1 MIVIRSIIFFSLIFS
16 LWKVEINSDF
26 PEVPKSLKGTNWYS
40 QFYHYH
46 NNYYFKTDSTGSSED
61 GQVALSC
68 PIDTTALGISGDT
81 IIYSNPEKFKYKI
94 TDTILRIEYLDWRPN
109 DTIYSRVFYFRRKHG
124 DWISEYEYA
133 YGNEYLKI
141 GKRTEIFKR

>member
-1 MIVIRSIIFFSLIFS
+1 MMIVIRSIIFFSLIFS

-94 TDTILRIEYLDWRPN
+94 TDTILRIEYLDWRHLPAEISDQGCFN
-109 DTIYSRVFYFRRKHG
+109 TTKLKTVLFQFSRRCFG
-124 DWISEYEYA
+124 
-133 YGNEYLKI
+133 
-141 GKRTEIFKR
+141 